1 MDELTTKQELKG
13 KISTSGKILGT
24 LISQKGEKGD
34 KGPQGEKGSSFIW
47 KGNYNSSNTYQV
59 NDAVF
64 YLGSSYICVKESTG
78 NTPTNSEYFN
88 LMAKQGESGSGTGTG
103 DMLKAIYDADGDG
116 VVDNALKIDGHTV
129 KSDVPSDAK
138 FTDTQYTAGEGIEID
153 ENNVI
158 KNVQNAAEWGKI
170 TGDLS
175 EQTDLKKALDNKVSV
190 VEGKGLSSNDYS
202 NDEKTKLEGIEEG
215 AKANV
220 KANWNSTEGDSEI
233 LNKPNVIDNL
243 ESTSST
249 DILSAKQGKVLKE
262 KIEETGGGLLT
273 GSIVAYDGDTIPEG
287 YEEVDNPNGK
297 ILWSNP
303 NPTSNFI
310 EQDITLN
317 SDDYD
322 MLKFIYKSAASD
334 IEMLTTECLKG
345 NRPKLAQLYCGV
357 NGIVCRDRDVS
368 RKSDTVY
375 HFHEGR
381 YCATGSTGRTPDN
394 QYIIPLYVIGYKT
407 GLFD

>member
-1 MDELTTKQELKG
+1 MEELTTKQELRG

-34 KGPQGEKGSSFIW
+34 VGPQGEKGTSFVW

-88 LMAKQGESGSGTGTG
+88 LMAKQGESGTGTGTG
-103 DMLKAIYDADGDG
+103 DMLKAIYDADEDG
-116 VVDNALKIDGHTV
+116 IVDNALKVDGHSV

-158 KNVQNAAEWGKI
+158 KNIGNAAEWGKI

-175 EQTDLKKALDNKVSV
+175 EQMDLKKALDNKVSV
-190 VEGKGLSSNDYS
+190 IEGKGLSSNDYS

-215 AKANV
+215 AEANV
-220 KANWNSTEGDSEI
+220 KADWNSTEGSSEI

-262 KIEETGGGLLT
+262 KIEEASQTGGILAGT
-273 GSIVAYDGDTIPEG
+273 VVAYTGDTIPEG
-287 YEEVDNPNGK
+287 YEEVEKQELELIYG
-297 ILWSNP
+297 
-303 NPTSNFI
+303 T
-310 EQDITLN
+310 TTATT
-317 SDDYD
+317 DD
-322 MLKFIYKSAASD
+322 
-334 IEMLTTECLKG
+334 
-345 NRPKLAQLYCGV
+345 V
-357 NGIVCRDRDVS
+357 
-368 RKSDTVY
+368 
-375 HFHEGR
+375 GR
-381 YCATGSTGRTPDN
+381 ISVP
-394 QYIIPLYVIGYKT
+394 IPLDAKCDSARCISGNYFAFLRSLNTEASPTTLCYIRHPDTMQVLTNTEVTVAWSYLKEV
-407 GLFD
+407 

>member
-1 MDELTTKQELKG
+1 MEELTTKQELRG

-64 YLGSSYICVKESTG
+64 YLGSSYICVKESIG

-88 LMAKQGESGSGTGTG
+88 LMAKQGESGTGAGTG
-103 DMLKAIYDADGDG
+103 DMLKAIYDIDGDG

-170 TGDLS
+170 TGDLLK
-175 EQTDLKKALDNKVSV
+175 QTDLKKALDNKVSV
-190 VEGKGLSSNDYS
+190 IEGKGLSSNDYS

-215 AKANV
+215 AEANV
-220 KANWNSTEGDSEI
+220 KADWNSTEGSSEI

-249 DILSAKQGKVLKE
+249 DILSAQQGKILKE
-262 KIEETGGGLLT
+262 KIEEASQTGGILT

-287 YEEVDNPNGK
+287 YEEVDNPNVYSAEEKVIGEWFGK
-297 ILWSNP
+297 PLYRKVITGNMPKTQISGGVYAEYVQTGLSNCKIRNFYGMCHQENGEQSFPFPITNNDNIKNQVQALFP
-303 NPTSNFI
+303 NCSQLTLTSFFNWNGYI
-310 EQDITLN
+310 ADITLE
-317 SDDYD
+317 YT
-322 MLKFIYKSAASD
+322 K
-334 IEMLTTECLKG
+334 TT
-345 NRPKLAQLYCGV
+345 
-357 NGIVCRDRDVS
+357 D
-368 RKSDTVY
+368 
-375 HFHEGR
+375 
-381 YCATGSTGRTPDN
+381 
-394 QYIIPLYVIGYKT
+394 
-407 GLFD
+407 